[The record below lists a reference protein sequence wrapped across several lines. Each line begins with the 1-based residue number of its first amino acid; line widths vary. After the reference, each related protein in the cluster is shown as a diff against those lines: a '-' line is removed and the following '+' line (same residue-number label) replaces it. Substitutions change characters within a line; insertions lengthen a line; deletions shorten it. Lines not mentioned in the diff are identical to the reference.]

1 MAATLVQTHN
11 RQDVQ
16 RTLIA
21 LIFKERRQQNPRQ
34 DGESFIMSSGKKIK
48 KDSLTCTVKFDQG
61 KTLNCGV
68 SLGT

>member
-34 DGESFIMSSGKKIK
+34 DCESFIMSSGKKIK
-48 KDSLTCTVKFDQG
+48 KGFTHVYG
-61 KTLNCGV
+61 EI
-68 SLGT
+68 